1 VSKHPN
7 SGLKYLLGT
16 QNLRK
21 ILFLMCSLPIL
32 IGLYLYSDFLT
43 LIFAIAT
50 AFAAYFITQDV
61 YAIYNNAVLRSY
73 INAIV
78 NMIGLG
84 VALLTRYLIVLCE
97 LNYSF
102 LGIPIMLNALI
113 PFLLKKYI
121 LNKSQQLKP
130 ISKKSYRKY
139 YFGAGSD
146 LVFYTLAVTI
156 YTQVTSF

>member
-1 VSKHPN
+1 ATTLFGFVQTLSWFGNQEILFKRVSQSPN

-21 ILFLMCSLPIL
+21 ILFLMCGLPIL

-61 YAIYNNAVLRSY
+61 YAIYNNAVLNSY

-78 NMIGLG
+78 NMVGLG
-84 VALLTRYLIVLCE
+84 IALLIR
-97 LNYSF
+97 
-102 LGIPIMLNALI
+102 
-113 PFLLKKYI
+113 
-121 LNKSQQLKP
+121 
-130 ISKKSYRKY
+130 
-139 YFGAGSD
+139 
-146 LVFYTLAVTI
+146 
-156 YTQVTSF
+156 